1 MIERE
6 REEDRGERAD
16 ADAED
21 GDDADHDR
29 IDARPAT
36 TAASDAVEAAA
47 RAVGARGGLKIGF
60 PTAGGREGRGCAHLA
75 LLVELHGRAGH
86 LVDLGGHGPGESL
99 KRGLRLDAGHEARA
113 LARQLAER
121 HARLNVAQLARI
133 STPDPLRCS
142 SCSWGDHR
150 LQVTIGDNETYL
162 RLYLHKKLV
171 STRANRVE

>member
-29 IDARPAT
+29 IDARPST
-36 TAASDAVEAAA
+36 TIASDAVEAAA

-99 KRGLRLDAGHEARA
+99 KRGLRIDAGHKARA
-113 LARQLAER
+113 LARQL
-121 HARLNVAQLARI
+121 
-133 STPDPLRCS
+133 
-142 SCSWGDHR
+142 
-150 LQVTIGDNETYL
+150 
-162 RLYLHKKLV
+162 
-171 STRANRVE
+171 

>member
-1 MIERE
+1 MGCQRSGDDRRE

-29 IDARPAT
+29 IDARPST
-36 TAASDAVEAAA
+36 TTASDAVEAAA

-60 PTAGGREGRGCAHLA
+60 PHGGRTGGRGCAHLA

-121 HARLNVAQLARI
+121 HARLAERWAVGEDINTGSA
-133 STPDPLRCS
+133 PL
-142 SCSWGDHR
+142 
-150 LQVTIGDNETYL
+150 
-162 RLYLHKKLV
+162 LV
-171 STRANRVE
+171 LFLG

>member
-1 MIERE
+1 MGCQRSRDDRE

-29 IDARPAT
+29 IDARPST
-36 TAASDAVEAAA
+36 TIASDAVEAAA

-75 LLVELHGRAGH
+75 LLIELHGRAGH

-99 KRGLRLDAGHEARA
+99 KRGLRIDAGHKARA

-142 SCSWGDHR
+142 SCLG
-150 LQVTIGDNETYL
+150 T
-162 RLYLHKKLV
+162 
-171 STRANRVE
+171 

>member
-21 GDDADHDR
+21 GADADADDDR
-29 IDARPAT
+29 IDARPST
-36 TAASDAVEAAA
+36 TTASDAVEAAA

-121 HARLNVAQLARI
+121 HARLAERWAVGEDINTGSA
-133 STPDPLRCS
+133 PL
-142 SCSWGDHR
+142 
-150 LQVTIGDNETYL
+150 
-162 RLYLHKKLV
+162 LV
-171 STRANRVE
+171 LFLG